1 MESTPD
7 LALERLHELA
17 RGVRDAV
24 VLDAEGRLLAGSED
38 LAEPAAALMRATD
51 SAAVEIADPRGAV
64 YGVRSG
70 GRAIVAVV
78 DPPSLPSL
86 MLYDL
91 RAILDGLPE
100 PRAA

>member
-1 MESTPD
+1 
-7 LALERLHELA
+7 
-17 RGVRDAV
+17 
-24 VLDAEGRLLAGSED
+24 
-38 LAEPAAALMRATD
+38 MRATD
-51 SAAVEIADPRGAV
+51 SAAVEVADPRGAV
-64 YGVRSG
+64 YGVRGG

-100 PRAA
+100 RRAA